1 MLAGVITLGLFAGCS
16 KDASQSST
24 SGGSKDSIVIATIG
38 ASNKTRL
45 NNPEVDALIDKA
57 KVTVDAAERKP
68 IMEELSALL
77 NEICSQAPIYQP
89 ISMRAFDA
97 RLQGVKITDGGT
109 IFWQNV
115 SWGE

>member
-1 MLAGVITLGLFAGCS
+1 
-16 KDASQSST
+16 
-24 SGGSKDSIVIATIG
+24 
-38 ASNKTRL
+38 
-45 NNPEVDALIDKA
+45 
-57 KVTVDAAERKP
+57 
-68 IMEELSALL
+68 MEELSALL

-97 RLQGVKITDGGT
+97 RLQGVEITDGGT